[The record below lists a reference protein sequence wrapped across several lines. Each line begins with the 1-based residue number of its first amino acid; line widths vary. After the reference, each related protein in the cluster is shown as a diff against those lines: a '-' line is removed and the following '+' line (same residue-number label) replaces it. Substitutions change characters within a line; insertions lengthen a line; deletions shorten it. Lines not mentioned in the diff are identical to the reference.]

1 MDRASTKELLKFL
14 LESINLI
21 KRRFKDIK
29 SSDDFLLDDAG
40 LDRLDA
46 ISMRIQ
52 AIGEALKNIYKRDKD
67 FLLEVGD
74 IQYWS
79 NIIKA
84 RDFISHHYV
93 ELDSEIIYMIC
104 DEKIDELE
112 IKIVKLLNKLLKGGY
127 DDSR

>member
-1 MDRASTKELLKFL
+1 MDKTSTKELLKFL

-29 SSDDFLLDDAG
+29 SSDEFLLDDAG

-52 AIGEALKNIYKRDKD
+52 AIGEALKNIYKRDKE
-67 FLLEVGD
+67 FLLDVGD
-74 IQYWS
+74 IEYWS

-93 ELDSEIIYMIC
+93 ELDSEVIYMIC

-112 IKIVKLLNKLLKGGY
+112 IKIVKLLNKF
-127 DDSR
+127 